1 MFRIGD
7 RVIVKRQPHN
17 EPINIVGKVVVIRR
31 VFDGRIHIGM
41 DKDYF
46 CELEIDGRVF
56 DWVELSCVEH
66 ENVGKS
72 KESLGMFCSRCVR
85 NWDES

>member
-1 MFRIGD
+1 MILPKKDNFMFRIGD

-46 CELEIDGRVF
+46 C
-56 DWVELSCVEH
+56 
-66 ENVGKS
+66 
-72 KESLGMFCSRCVR
+72 
-85 NWDES
+85 